1 MVDPVERLRNII
13 RTYFTRERVPVDKP
27 LASAQTTR
35 DGKSRRRTR
44 SVAPSERFVWGM
56 VTLIVAL
63 VGVLVLEGV
72 CIVVTGAFNS
82 ELLAVISGLVG
93 SLATAFLMG
102 KKN

>member
-1 MVDPVERLRNII
+1 MANPVEYLRSFI
-13 RTYFTRERVPVDKP
+13 RNYFTRECGSVDKP

-35 DGKSRRRTR
+35 DGKSRRRYR
-44 SVAPSERFVWGM
+44 SAAPSERFVWGM
-56 VTLIVAL
+56 VALIVAL
-63 VGVLVLEGV
+63 VGVLLLEAV
-72 CIVVTGAFNS
+72 CIVVTGAVNS

>member
-1 MVDPVERLRNII
+1 MADPVERLRSFI
-13 RTYFTRERVPVDKP
+13 RTYFTRECVPVGKP

-44 SVAPSERFVWGM
+44 S
-56 VTLIVAL
+56 
-63 VGVLVLEGV
+63 
-72 CIVVTGAFNS
+72 VTGAFNS

>member
-1 MVDPVERLRNII
+1 MADPVELFRAYI
-13 RTYFTRERVPVDKP
+13 RDYFTREYVPVGKP

-72 CIVVTGAFNS
+72 CIVVTGTLNS

>member
-1 MVDPVERLRNII
+1 MLGRFRDFVRE
-13 RTYFTRERVPVDKP
+13 YFTRTVCLDDKP
-27 LASAQTTR
+27 LPRVQDTTR
-35 DGKSRRRTR
+35 AKAKVKRRRTR

-63 VGVLVLEGV
+63 VGVLALEVV

-93 SLATAFLMG
+93 SLVTAFVMG
-102 KKN
+102 KKA

>member
-1 MVDPVERLRNII
+1 MADPVERLRSFI
-13 RTYFTRERVPVDKP
+13 RTYFTRECVPVGKP

-63 VGVLVLEGV
+63 VGVLVLEAV

>member
-1 MVDPVERLRNII
+1 MADPVEHLRGFI
-13 RTYFTRERVPVDKP
+13 RSYFTRECVPVGKP

-35 DGKSRRRTR
+35 DGKSRRRYR

-63 VGVLVLEGV
+63 VGVLVLEAV
-72 CIVVTGAFNS
+72 CIVVTGTLNS

>member
-1 MVDPVERLRNII
+1 MAGPVERLRAFI
-13 RTYFTRERVPVDKP
+13 RDWFTRECVPVDKP

-35 DGKSRRRTR
+35 DGKSRRRYR

-56 VTLIVAL
+56 VTLIIVL

-72 CIVVTGAFNS
+72 CIVVTGAINS

-93 SLATAFLMG
+93 SLVTAFLVG